1 MAVYFATKAYV
12 TSFTEALAQELS
24 GTEITAT
31 VICPGATATKYVGLR
46 FRLRF
51 RFARSPAR
59 SLAVAPVERAQ
70 LCRGGRQQELVRL
83 QERQRDDR
91 GGGRPYVLPCLDA
104 RRAGTHTHTHHR

>member
-46 FRLRF
+46 FRFRF
-51 RFARSPAR
+51 RFRF
-59 SLAVAPVERAQ
+59 RA
-70 LCRGGRQQELVRL
+70 
-83 QERQRDDR
+83 
-91 GGGRPYVLPCLDA
+91 
-104 RRAGTHTHTHHR
+104 